1 MEKRVKDR
9 KLFFFGSVNR
19 IYGETAKS
27 SFFAKTYKE
36 VRNTLSSKQ
45 RTRRKKKLKKSNKNE
60 SQKAVHSE

>member
-1 MEKRVKDR
+1 MLNFKMTFKNMLANFHPHQKNMEKRVKDR

-36 VRNTLSSKQ
+36 VRNTLSSK
-45 RTRRKKKLKKSNKNE
+45 
-60 SQKAVHSE
+60 